1 MRLPPFSS
9 WLSTAI
15 VVASFS
21 ATQPV
26 VAQAPETIQR
36 LVVPGAFGEK
46 VYDNVRVM
54 GATEQGLKVVHDAG
68 ISVLPFKA
76 LPQEWQTKYAP
87 SAPVPPPATASI
99 ESAPAT
105 APGSAK
111 TTAPSPASSGF
122 DPACL
127 VFIKTD
133 AGSGS
138 GFIARMDGRTY
149 VYTNAHV
156 LCGEPGSFTKKIVS
170 VKTATG
176 RAIAIPY
183 DLELSAMSDATSEKG
198 LEDLARFPIALKE
211 GEPAYDIGTLDAV
224 SSTNQPIVAYGNSL
238 GGDVMTSL
246 GGSIVGLGTDRIE
259 ITCDIVPGNSGGP
272 VLLKNTRQ
280 VVGVS
285 TYLTT
290 GERDIWASGTQFG
303 QVRRFALRP
312 EKVTKW
318 RKMLYT
324 SLMSSLAELQAFDRD
339 TLSLAAA
346 CFLNPRPNRGGFDV
360 PNRRQGNYIIREV
373 LAEGTKHTLGS
384 IIAAGISRVNQR
396 LVGAAG
402 TMAIADVV
410 PVFATFFA
418 TVAGESNSQMSS
430 LAIADRAPYIKQFIP
445 ELVELRGKIQARFIQ
460 EGNERYR

>member
-1 MRLPPFSS
+1 MRLPHLPPC
-9 WLSTAI
+9 LLTAI
-15 VVASFS
+15 TIASLS
-21 ATQPV
+21 AAPFA
-26 VAQAPETIQR
+26 VAQAPDTMKR
-36 LVVPGAFGEK
+36 LVVPGTFGEK
-46 VYDNVRVM
+46 TYDNVRVM

-68 ISVLPFKA
+68 ISVLPFKS

-87 SAPVPPPATASI
+87 PAPTEPTTTMPD
-99 ESAPAT
+99 APAS
-105 APGSAK
+105 GSSK
-111 TTAPSPASSGF
+111 TTAPSSGEGF

-138 GFIARMDGRTY
+138 GFVARVDGRTY

-156 LCGEPGSFTKKIVS
+156 ICGEPGSFTKKIVS
-170 VKTATG
+170 IKTATG
-176 RAIAIPY
+176 KAIATPY
-183 DLELSAMSDATSEKG
+183 DLELSNMSDATSEKG

-211 GEPAYDIGTLDAV
+211 GEPAYDIGGLDV
-224 SSTNQPIVAYGNSL
+224 SSSMDQAVIAYGNSL

-246 GGSIVGLGTDRIE
+246 KGSIVGLGTDRIE
-259 ITCDIVPGNSGGP
+259 ISCNIVPGNSGGP
-272 VLLKNTRQ
+272 VLFKDTRQ

-290 GERDIWASGTQFG
+290 GERDIWAGGTQFG
-303 QVRRFALRP
+303 NVRRFALRP

-318 RKMLYT
+318 RKMLYS

-360 PNRRQGNYIIREV
+360 PNNRQGNYVIREV
-373 LAEGTKHTLGS
+373 LADGSKHHLGAT
-384 IIAAGISRVNQR
+384 IVAGITRVNQR
-396 LVGAAG
+396 LAGANG
-402 TMAIADVV
+402 TLAINDVV

-418 TVAGESNSQMSS
+418 SVAGESDSQMSS

-460 EGNERYR
+460 EGNTRYR

>member
-1 MRLPPFSS
+1 MRLPSCFPAAIIFASLSS
-9 WLSTAI
+9 AQLT
-15 VVASFS
+15 VG
-21 ATQPV
+21 
-26 VAQAPETIQR
+26 QAPETMKR
-36 LVVPGAFGEK
+36 LVVPGTFGEK

-54 GATEQGLKVVHDAG
+54 GATDLGLKIVHDAG
-68 ISVLPFKA
+68 ISVLPFKS

-87 SAPVPPPATASI
+87 AAPPAPSVTVPV
-99 ESAPAT
+99 APAAAATSGSSKGT
-105 APGSAK
+105 ALSSSAEE
-111 TTAPSPASSGF
+111 GF

-133 AGSGS
+133 TGSGS
-138 GFIARMDGRTY
+138 GFVARVDGRTY

-170 VKTATG
+170 IKTATG
-176 RAIAIPY
+176 KAIATPY
-183 DLELSAMSDATSEKG
+183 DLELSNMSDATSEKG

-211 GEPAYDIGTLDAV
+211 GEPAYDIGGLDV
-224 SSTNQPIVAYGNSL
+224 SSSMDQAVTAYGNSL

-246 GGSIVGLGTDRIE
+246 KGSIVGLGTDRLE
-259 ITCDIVPGNSGGP
+259 ISCNIVPGNSGGP
-272 VLLKNTRQ
+272 VLLKDTRQ

-290 GERDIWASGTQFG
+290 GERDIWAGGTQFG
-303 QVRRFALRP
+303 NVRRFALRP

-360 PNRRQGNYIIREV
+360 PNNRHGNYVIREV
-373 LAEGTKHTLGS
+373 LADGAKHNLGAL
-384 IIAAGISRVNQR
+384 IVAGITRVNQR
-396 LVGAAG
+396 LAGANG
-402 TMAIADVV
+402 TLAINDVV

-418 TVAGESNSQMSS
+418 SVAGESDSQMSS

-445 ELVELRGKIQARFIQ
+445 ELIEMRGKIQTRFIQ
-460 EGNERYR
+460 EGNTRYR